1 MKHLTKSALATSIAL
16 IMTGCGGS
24 SGDSTPNTSN
34 PDNSGDS
41 SNKVSSSGVITGFGS
56 VYVNG
61 VRYDTANAEV
71 EFEGEGRMSEE
82 DLRLGMRV
90 EVEANQDGDDRRA
103 TRVVFDEDLKGPV
116 SSVSANAEDPS
127 LGALVVLGQT
137 VTVDA
142 NTVLGDGV
150 TDANMDGRV
159 DLNDLDSSE
168 GRVVVEV
175 SGFPTDSGF
184 IATRL
189 ERLNGNSDDGDDDDN
204 EAEVKGTIAGL
215 DTANGTFMI
224 RDLEV
229 HYEVSALEDD
239 LEEGQLSNGW
249 FVEVEGQVQADGSL
263 LATNIERED
272 DRWEDEDER
281 EGEFEIEGIV
291 QAVDTDSTPNS
302 VTINGQVITVTDA
315 SLLAGL
321 VGTKVEI
328 EGSFN
333 AEGHLEIDADD
344 DGIKQERTNNVE
356 ISDRVE
362 TVGTESFT
370 TRMGVTITPTGLSRV
385 EDDDGDDGDR
395 LKPEEFMA
403 RLQAGDAI
411 EARGYLAQDG
421 TLTWNRIE
429 RDDDD
434 DEACSLRGPVEAGSI
449 DVSTGTFT
457 MLGVTIDTASI
468 LSDGAFGD
476 DDDSSLGRVNF
487 FTALSSGA
495 VIEAEGSEED
505 AAACSDGLLIA
516 GEVEFESDDQVET
529 TDDRDDEDSSDDDED
544 DQEDDDQESGDD
556 QEDDDSAEA

>member
-34 PDNSGDS
+34 PDNNGGS
-41 SNKVSSSGVITGFGS
+41 SSKVSSSGVITGFGS

-61 VRYDTANAEV
+61 VRYDTANAEI

-90 EVEANQDGDDRRA
+90 EIEASQDGDERRA

-116 SSVSANAEDPS
+116 SSVSVNAEDPT
-127 LGALVVLGQT
+127 LGTLVVLSQT

-142 NTVLGDGV
+142 NTVLGAGI
-150 TDANMDGRV
+150 TDANMDGQI
-159 DLNDLDSSE
+159 DLNDLDSAE

-175 SGFPTDSGF
+175 SGFPTDAGF

-189 ERLNGNSDDGDDDDN
+189 ERLNGNDDSDNDDN
-204 EAEVKGTIAGL
+204 EAEVKGVITGL

-229 HYEVSALEDD
+229 HYELTALEDD
-239 LEEGQLSNGW
+239 VEEGQLSDGW
-249 FVEVEGQVQADGSL
+249 FVEVEGNIQADGSL
-263 LATNIERED
+263 VATKIERED
-272 DRWEDEDER
+272 DRWDDENER
-281 EGEFEIEGIV
+281 EGEFEVEGIV
-291 QAVDTDSTPNS
+291 QAVDTSSTPNT
-302 VTINGQVITVTDA
+302 VTINGGVIPVADA
-315 SLLAGL
+315 SLLANM
-321 VGTKVEI
+321 VGTKVEL
-328 EGSFN
+328 EGTFN
-333 AEGHLEIDADD
+333 AEGQLEIDTDD
-344 DGIKQERTNNVE
+344 DGIQQERTNNVE

-362 TVGTESFT
+362 TVGATSFT

-385 EDDDGDDGDR
+385 EDDDDDDGDR
-395 LKPEEFMA
+395 LKPEDFMA

-411 EARGYLAQDG
+411 EARGYLAEDG
-421 TLTWNRIE
+421 TLTWSRIE

-434 DEACSLRGPVEAGSI
+434 DEECSLRGPVDAGSI

-468 LSDGAFGD
+468 LDDGAFGD

-487 FTALSSGA
+487 FTALSGGA
-495 VIEAEGSEED
+495 VIEAEGDENDS
-505 AAACSDGLLIA
+505 AACSDGLLIA
-516 GEVEFESDDQVET
+516 GEVEFESDDDVET
-529 TDDRDDEDSSDDDED
+529 TYDRDDDDDSDDDEEEDQQD
-544 DQEDDDQESGDD
+544 DGDDDQD
-556 QEDDDSAEA
+556 DDDSAEA